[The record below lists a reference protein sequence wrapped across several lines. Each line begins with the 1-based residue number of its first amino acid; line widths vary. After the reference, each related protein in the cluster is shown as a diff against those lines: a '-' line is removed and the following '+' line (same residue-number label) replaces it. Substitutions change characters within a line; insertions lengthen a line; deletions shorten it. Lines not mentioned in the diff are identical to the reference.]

1 MLFPSSQPPMSSFS
15 VSLEVSNHTKTE
27 RERFSDTYTQL
38 HTPLHTHTMDL
49 HGTESRTQ
57 AMSSDC
63 DDDYIDM
70 EVNLSSSSSSRFI
83 SFALTSS
90 PPHSREFEFQMCSS
104 AAASG
109 ESTTSPAD
117 ELFYKGQLLPLH
129 LPPRL
134 QMVQKLLASSSTA
147 VAISTPISPRAAV
160 SASSP
165 RRFSSSEID
174 VSGGNEHCYIEIS
187 TELKSKKIKQSSITQ
202 KLKASRAYIR
212 SLFSRPGC
220 SDSSEI
226 HPNLKNSKSSA
237 KKKNP
242 LVKTES
248 LNKNNPPLIHRRS
261 FSGVMIQ
268 RHSLPKCSV
277 SSSSSSS
284 SASSLSSSFSFGS
297 NGSLDLQTLMRSSN
311 AWSEI
316 DNSIEGAIEHCKQS
330 FTTRKSNVGDSENSS
345 SRTSVSTCGEIE
357 KG

>member
-1 MLFPSSQPPMSSFS
+1 MSSFS

>member
-1 MLFPSSQPPMSSFS
+1 
-15 VSLEVSNHTKTE
+15 
-27 RERFSDTYTQL
+27 
-38 HTPLHTHTMDL
+38 MDL

-70 EVNLSSSSSSRFI
+70 ELNLSSSSSSRFI
-83 SFALTSS
+83 SFAVTSS

-134 QMVQKLLASSSTA
+134 QMVQKLLASST

-160 SASSP
+160 SSP
-165 RRFSSSEID
+165 RRFSSSEI
-174 VSGGNEHCYIEIS
+174 EHCYIEIS
-187 TELKSKKIKQSSITQ
+187 TELKSKKMKQSSITQ
-202 KLKASRAYIR
+202 KLKASRAYLR

-226 HPNLKNSKSSA
+226 HTNLKSS

-248 LNKNNPPLIHRRS
+248 LNTKSPPLIHRRS

-268 RHSLPKCSV
+268 RHSQPKCSV
-277 SSSSSSS
+277 SSSSSSSSSS

-311 AWSEI
+311 AGSEI

>member
-1 MLFPSSQPPMSSFS
+1 
-15 VSLEVSNHTKTE
+15 
-27 RERFSDTYTQL
+27 
-38 HTPLHTHTMDL
+38 MDL
-49 HGTESRTQ
+49 HGQESRTQ

-70 EVNLSSSSSSRFI
+70 ELNLSSSSSSRFI
-83 SFALTSS
+83 SFAVNSS

-104 AAASG
+104 AVASG

-134 QMVQKLLASSSTA
+134 QMVQKLLASSSSSS

-160 SASSP
+160 SSP

-174 VSGGNEHCYIEIS
+174 VSEHCYIE
-187 TELKSKKIKQSSITQ
+187 EVKRFKKITQ

-212 SLFSRPGC
+212 SLFSRPNC

-226 HPNLKNSKSSA
+226 QSEPIKNSKLS

-242 LVKTES
+242 FVKTES
-248 LNKNNPPLIHRRS
+248 LTLSSSKNPPLIHRRS
-261 FSGVMIQ
+261 FSSVIQ
-268 RHSLPKCSV
+268 RHSQPKCSV

-284 SASSLSSSFSFGS
+284 SASSSLSSSFSFGS

-311 AWSEI
+311 ASSTEI

-330 FTTRKSNVGDSENSS
+330 FTTRKSNVGESENSS
-345 SRTSVSTCGEIE
+345 SRTSVSTCGDIE

>member
-1 MLFPSSQPPMSSFS
+1 
-15 VSLEVSNHTKTE
+15 
-27 RERFSDTYTQL
+27 
-38 HTPLHTHTMDL
+38 MDL
-49 HGTESRTQ
+49 HGPETRTQ

-83 SFALTSS
+83 SFAVTSS
-90 PPHSREFEFQMCSS
+90 PPHSREFEFQMCTS

-134 QMVQKLLASSSTA
+134 QMVQKLIAAS
-147 VAISTPISPRAAV
+147 VIDTPTTPRAA
-160 SASSP
+160 ASSP

-174 VSGGNEHCYIEIS
+174 VSGQEEHCYIEIS
-187 TELKSKKIKQSSITQ
+187 TELKRFIESNGGNSWSKKIKHSSITQ

-226 HPNLKNSKSSA
+226 HPKSETLK

-248 LNKNNPPLIHRRS
+248 LGSKNPPLIHRRS
-261 FSGVMIQ
+261 FSGVIQ
-268 RHSLPKCSV
+268 RHSQPKC

-284 SASSLSSSFSFGS
+284 SSAASSLSSSFSFGS

-311 AWSEI
+311 ASSE
-316 DNSIEGAIEHCKQS
+316 NSIEGAIEHCKQS
-330 FTTRKSNVGDSENSS
+330 FTTTRKSNVGESENSS
-345 SRTSVSTCGEIE
+345 SRTSVSTCGDIE